1 MQLNEFAQVDQ
12 SQRIGSYARPSPGPA
27 TRTATRPAIRTAIRT
42 AAHTAIRKRR
52 AWRKYWAS
60 LLAASLVAPLGTL
73 VGCGTLGG
81 LPGSGSLR
89 PSTPAAL
96 AAPIPDLP
104 SPQASISNSPQAS
117 IGNSPY
123 NQQPGISRVATTPF
137 THNTT
142 ADAAALMAPV
152 VAAAYHAPRA
162 GIAGGGLAAHRND
175 YGPAS
180 NQARLTSGESE
191 YVGGDCNAC
200 ATASSGDDSANGYRN
215 AQEYIFDGGD
225 QQPTVIIKKDWTTA
239 GVDPSDTVIYY
250 ETLAGSV
257 CVQPTNRVPIY
268 APRFGAVRQVSGL
281 QLATRATGTE
291 RILAPVSV
299 ERFDEKN
306 LAGTM
311 VQPVAPQGEQQVGL
325 IDAFQESYVTPPMEQ
340 VLPLYRMSAAR
351 VPFELMDP
359 TRTGLITIQEL
370 VDVQEFIQN
379 AQTWVNP
386 ESLEVEISNQTAILL
401 KDTKAAQDLFV
412 YDLPDGCSMRIFK
425 AASHTI
431 ANSGDTVSFTIRFDN
446 AGVKPLGNA
455 VIIDSLSPRLK
466 YIQGSQQCSVGVRFS
481 AEPNEVGSMS
491 LRWEIEEPIEAT
503 QGGVISFDCR
513 VR

>member
-1 MQLNEFAQVDQ
+1 MQLNEFAQVDP
-12 SQRIGSYARPSPGPA
+12 SQRSGSYARPSPY
-27 TRTATRPAIRTAIRT
+27 PAI
-42 AAHTAIRKRR
+42 HNRR
-52 AWRKYWAS
+52 AWRKHWGR
-60 LLAASLVAPLGTL
+60 LLAASLVAPLATL

-81 LPGSGSLR
+81 LPGGASMGQ
-89 PSTPAAL
+89 STPATLSAS
-96 AAPIPDLP
+96 IPDLP
-104 SPQASISNSPQAS
+104 SPQASISNSPHSHRPADDRAANIAFAGHARQAS
-117 IGNSPY
+117 GDSSY
-123 NQQPGISRVATTPF
+123 
-137 THNTT
+137 
-142 ADAAALMAPV
+142 M
-152 VAAAYHAPRA
+152 
-162 GIAGGGLAAHRND
+162 
-175 YGPAS
+175 
-180 NQARLTSGESE
+180 GE
-191 YVGGDCNAC
+191 DCNAC
-200 ATASSGDDSANGYRN
+200 ATISSGEDSTGRYRN

-225 QQPTVIIKKDWTTA
+225 QQPTVIIKEDWTTA
-239 GVDPSDTVIYY
+239 GVDPTDTVIYY

-257 CVQPTNRVPIY
+257 CVQPSNRVPIY

-306 LAGTM
+306 LAGTV

-325 IDAFQESYVTPPMEQ
+325 IDAFQENYVTPPMEQ

-351 VPFELMDP
+351 VPFELIDP

-386 ESLEVEISNQTAILL
+386 ESLEVEIANQTAILL

-431 ANSGDTVSFTIRFDN
+431 ANSGDIVSFTIRFDN

-455 VIIDSLSPRLK
+455 VIIDSLSPRLS

-491 LRWEIEEPIEAT
+491 LRWEIEEPIEST